1 MSSTIFETGTLRA
14 EAACGVRGGRLKPER
29 SVAISLLVSRA
40 TSTPWT
46 VRLGDDCVTRA
57 QSVATCICEQRVRN
71 RCRLW
76 STPSSTDAATSG
88 HDRSTHRSH
97 DHTQHSRCTL
107 YTSRAKQ
114 LCLQQ
119 TRATVQHLCIS
130 PRHDNTVV
138 AQWHTDARITTA
150 MAAYVPG
157 GADSD
162 ALQLEQHVS

>member
-1 MSSTIFETGTLRA
+1 MTALRGHSLSRRASVSSEYETAADCGLHRA
-14 EAACGVRGGRLKPER
+14 ALTQR
-29 SVAISLLVSRA
+29 
-40 TSTPWT
+40 
-46 VRLGDDCVTRA
+46 RLGT
-57 QSVATCICEQRVRN
+57 I
-71 RCRLW
+71 
-76 STPSSTDAATSG
+76 
-88 HDRSTHRSH
+88 DRPTGSH